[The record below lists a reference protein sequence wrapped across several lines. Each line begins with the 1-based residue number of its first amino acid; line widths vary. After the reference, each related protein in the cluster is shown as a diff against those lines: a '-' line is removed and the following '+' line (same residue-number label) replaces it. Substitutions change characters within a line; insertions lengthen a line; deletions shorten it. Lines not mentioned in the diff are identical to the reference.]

1 MRGVNWTD
9 EPHLTRPQLTDL
21 VHWAYYIAPDRT
33 ENPGPPAHDGKQT
46 HEYSRDLGLLPR

>member
-21 VHWAYYIAPDRT
+21 VHLAYYIAPDRT